1 MKFTPLFSAA
11 LACVC
16 GFASSAAHAGATS
29 WDPSL
34 AFSGFGTIGYVET
47 DTDVGLY
54 AGPGQEGG
62 ASKEGTFGV
71 DSKIGAQI
79 NAKANNVF
87 SGTVQAISQRNG
99 NGNFKPAIEWAFVK
113 AQVTPGL
120 SLRAGRIGAPL
131 FAVSDFRSIGYSNL
145 WLRTPIDVY
154 GQVPFSHFDG
164 ADAIYQDTVGSTTL
178 TAQVFGGK
186 SDSVAN
192 GLPVHVK
199 KEVGVNVTAEFDNGL
214 TLRVGRVQGKLTVDS
229 ASVNGL
235 LAILRQTPFA
245 SVADEMDA
253 DGKDASFTG
262 VGIGYDQGNWVAN
275 AEFTK
280 RKTSSYVSSTTGW
293 EATLGYRVG
302 KFTPYATVSQL
313 KRDSSNVDNNIPA
326 AVPQLAPLA
335 AGVDTVLFRQNIA
348 QKTDSVGVRWDAW
361 KNIDLKAQYD
371 RVQPTAGGTG
381 LFNRVLTPLPSTVNV
396 YSVAVDFL
404 F

>member
-1 MKFTPLFSAA
+1 MKSTPLFSAA
-11 LACVC
+11 LAAVC
-16 GFASSAAHAGATS
+16 GLASSAAHAGATS
-29 WDPSL
+29 WDPSW
-34 AFSGFGTIGYVET
+34 AFSGFGTVGYVKT
-47 DTDVGLY
+47 DTDVGLS

-62 ASKEGTFGV
+62 ASKEGTLGA
-71 DSKIGAQI
+71 DSKLGAQV

-87 SGTVQAISQRNG
+87 SATVQAISQRNG
-99 NGNFKPAIEWAFVK
+99 DGNFKPAIEWAFVK

-120 SLRAGRIGAPL
+120 SLRAGRFGAPL

-186 SDSVAN
+186 SDATAN
-192 GLPVHVK
+192 GLGVHVK

-229 ASVNGL
+229 ASIAGL
-235 LAILRQTPFA
+235 LAILRTTPFA
-245 SVADEMDA
+245 GVADQMDA
-253 DGKDASFTG
+253 TDKDASFTG
-262 VGIGYDQGNWVAN
+262 VGIAYDQGNWVAN
-275 AEFTK
+275 AEYTK
-280 RKTSSYVSSTTGW
+280 RKTSSYVSDTTGW

-313 KRDSSNVDNNIPA
+313 KRDSSNVVNTIPY

-335 AGVDTVLFRQNIA
+335 AGVDTVLFRQNLA
-348 QKTDSVGVRWDAW
+348 QKTDSIGVRWDAW
-361 KNIDLKAQYD
+361 KNIDVKAQYD
-371 RVQPTAGGTG
+371 RVRPSEGAVG
-381 LFNRVLTPLPSTVNV
+381 LFNRVTTPLPSSVNV
-396 YSVAVDFL
+396 YSVAVDFV